1 MDSRAWATA
10 TERITPTVKELLE
23 RCREELLD
31 QGFRLQ
37 EDPPTDAL
45 LTTINKGLL
54 LYFDKF
60 VPCIRVRS
68 DLDTPLADVLAI
80 ICSTTPNKGN

>member
-1 MDSRAWATA
+1 VDSRAWATA
-10 TERITPTVKELLE
+10 TERTTPTVKGLLE
-23 RCREELLD
+23 KCREELLD
-31 QGFRLQ
+31 RGFRLQ

-60 VPCIRVRS
+60 VLRLILCIRERG
-68 DLDTPLADVLAI
+68 DPDI
-80 ICSTTPNKGN
+80 HW

>member
-10 TERITPTVKELLE
+10 TERITPTVRELLE

-60 VPCIRVRS
+60 VLRNTLYKSEERP
-68 DLDTPLADVLAI
+68 
-80 ICSTTPNKGN
+80 

>member
-1 MDSRAWATA
+1 M
-10 TERITPTVKELLE
+10 KELLE

-60 VPCIRVRS
+60 VLRDTLYKS
-68 DLDTPLADVLAI
+68 EELDTPLVDVLAI
-80 ICSTTPNKGN
+80 TCSTTPNKGS

>member
-10 TERITPTVKELLE
+10 TERTTPTVKGLLE
-23 RCREELLD
+23 KCREELLD
-31 QGFRLQ
+31 SGFRLQ

-60 VPCIRVRS
+60 VVQPIPCIRVRS
-68 DLDTPLADVLAI
+68 NPDTP
-80 ICSTTPNKGN
+80 